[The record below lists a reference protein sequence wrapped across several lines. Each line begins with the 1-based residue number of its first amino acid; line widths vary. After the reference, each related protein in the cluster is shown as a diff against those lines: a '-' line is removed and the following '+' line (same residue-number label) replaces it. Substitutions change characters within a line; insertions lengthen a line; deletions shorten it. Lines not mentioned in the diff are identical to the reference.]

1 LDAAFKIAL
10 ENEEKIPENLEN
22 LIHIVNSMNLA
33 GYLGEKITNISTVL
47 TSRLQCENQAFANR

>member
-10 ENEEKIPENLEN
+10 ENEEKNPENLEN
-22 LIHIVNSMNLA
+22 LIHIINIMNLA

-47 TSRLQCENQAFANR
+47 NSRLQCENQAFANR